1 MLQNSISE
9 EEGKDPNKEMAVHD
23 HEWKLP
29 LYGIRA
35 TRMRDSWTSPSPEPW
50 CERPI
55 KAKGWTP
62 PEILSNAVLFILA
75 SFETTASVLQFL
87 IYELAKNPEIQ
98 EDILKE
104 IKKMEKDR
112 GPRTALPADRTNYR

>member
-1 MLQNSISE
+1 
-9 EEGKDPNKEMAVHD
+9 
-23 HEWKLP
+23 
-29 LYGIRA
+29 
-35 TRMRDSWTSPSPEPW
+35 MRDRLTSPSPEPL

-104 IKKMEKDR
+104 IKKMEKVR